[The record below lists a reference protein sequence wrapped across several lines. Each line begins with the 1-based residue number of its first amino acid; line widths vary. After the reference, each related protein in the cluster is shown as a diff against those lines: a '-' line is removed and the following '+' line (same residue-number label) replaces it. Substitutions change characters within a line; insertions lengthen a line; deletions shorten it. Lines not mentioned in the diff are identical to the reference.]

1 MIIRRTCP
9 RSGTNHSDD
18 EQCTSVSFRALSQQ
32 IGLDRTGHIGVN
44 RNRPFL
50 AALIEHPKTQR
61 RAMSTSPTRGPNASA
76 DRSAADRSVALPL
89 SPVVRRTPCMLLAST
104 TSF

>member
-1 MIIRRTCP
+1 MTIRRTCP
-9 RSGTNHSDD
+9 RTGTNYTDD

-32 IGLDRTGHIGVN
+32 IGLDRAGHVGFIGTDLSLPRISN
-44 RNRPFL
+44 TR
-50 AALIEHPKTQR
+50 TQR
-61 RAMSTSPTRGPNASA
+61 GAMSTSLTRSSNASA
-76 DRSAADRSVALPL
+76 DRRAADRSVALPL